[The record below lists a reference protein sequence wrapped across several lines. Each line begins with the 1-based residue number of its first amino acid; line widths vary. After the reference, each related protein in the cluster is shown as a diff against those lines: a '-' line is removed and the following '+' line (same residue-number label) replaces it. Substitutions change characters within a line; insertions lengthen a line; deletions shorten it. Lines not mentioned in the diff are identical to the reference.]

1 MSRHPKRA
9 PRRASAATARAN
21 APSSPAPRTAPTPR
35 TPRRGGG
42 KSAPKLTK
50 SDVERGQEITVKGP
64 KNELW
69 CGEIVRVRAN
79 ARANELVVRWFDA
92 TRARGGTYPLWDC
105 QGTDVVDVKSVLET
119 HRRGHYSPPK
129 GGRKVC
135 TMCLRA
141 KTTCANR
148 ADVIGDDV
156 EL

>member
-50 SDVERGQEITVKGP
+50 SDVERGQEITVKGT
-64 KNELW
+64 KNDVW

-92 TRARGGTYPLWDC
+92 TRAGG
-105 QGTDVVDVKSVLET
+105 GDVPAVGLSRDGCGGCEERARDASTRTLLASEGRPEGVYDVFAGK
-119 HRRGHYSPPK
+119 
-129 GGRKVC
+129 
-135 TMCLRA
+135 
-141 KTTCANR
+141 
-148 ADVIGDDV
+148 DDV
-156 EL
+156 CESGGCDW